1 MNSRRRFSDQQKEEI
16 LQEHR
21 VKGVPIKVLARVHDI
36 NAVTLYQWKRAMRD
50 KPESNI
56 DVGDL
61 LKQIEQLKKDK
72 DKLLKKV
79 GESCLREEVAQD
91 IIDFYKKKI
100 LEQELIEQKSSS
112 RSKRKDPRK

>member
-1 MNSRRRFSDQQKEEI
+1 MKE
-16 LQEHR
+16 
-21 VKGVPIKVLARVHDI
+21 
-36 NAVTLYQWKRAMRD
+36 
-50 KPESNI
+50 KPGTNI
-56 DVGDL
+56 DVADP

-79 GESCLREEVAQD
+79 GESSLREEVAQD

-112 RSKRKDPRK
+112 SSNRKGLKK